1 MEQAF
6 LVNAMQDSVM
16 SFQRLSEQLY
26 ERLTGQSAKRNAF
39 QRLDEGSGLW
49 EARLG
54 SGLITRIGQWPRERL
69 QT

>member
-1 MEQAF
+1 MEQVF
-6 LVNAMQDSVM
+6 LEKAMQDSVM

-49 EARLG
+49 EARA
-54 SGLITRIGQWPRERL
+54 RREL
-69 QT
+69 